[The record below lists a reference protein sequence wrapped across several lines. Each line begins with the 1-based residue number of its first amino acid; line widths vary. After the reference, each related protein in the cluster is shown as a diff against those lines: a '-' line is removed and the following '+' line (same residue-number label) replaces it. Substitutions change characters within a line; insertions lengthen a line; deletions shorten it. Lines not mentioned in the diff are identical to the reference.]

1 MEIKLEG
8 VVRELLPLQQGEG
21 RNGPWK
27 KQQFI
32 LEIVDGQY
40 PKHVC
45 IMVWGDKIDQFNIR
59 EGDDI
64 TAFVNIESRE
74 YNGRWYTDVKAWRVE
89 KQSASAIAPPP
100 AEHYPPEGFFPPEQP
115 QQPIDQNGDAFAEPF
130 ESDDLPF

>member
-1 MEIKLEG
+1 MEIKLDG
-8 VVRELLPLQQGEG
+8 VVRELLPIQQGEG

-32 LEIVDGQY
+32 LEVGDGQY
-40 PKHVC
+40 PKHIC
-45 IMVWGDKIDQFNIR
+45 IMVWGDKIEQFRIS
-59 EGDDI
+59 EGETI

-89 KQSASAIAPPP
+89 KQSAEGAAPPP
-100 AEHYPPEGFFPPEQP
+100 AENYPPDEFFAPDQP
-115 QQPIDQNGDAFAEPF
+115 QQPIDQSSDASAEPF